1 MRWTFQTGRS
11 KRNDKFPTC
20 STLMDCNR
28 RDSVSVLSR
37 VVFLP
42 ELMAKFIS
50 ECSHVVQEYFEWQM
64 TSLGHLEAGQTGA
77 LSLSSLSSLT
87 GERYFKNWSSHPN
100 PSYAGSIAL
109 FWALVFRGTLSWVQ
123 DSCLRLNLFC
133 KTYFPDFGKVNHRKG
148 NACNLQVKFT
158 LLDNVH
164 QN

>member
-50 ECSHVVQEYFEWQM
+50 ECSHVVQEYFGWQM

-77 LSLSSLSSLT
+77 LSLSPLWVLWLAKDISKIDPPTPIPPMLVPLPSSELWYS
-87 GERYFKNWSSHPN
+87 E
-100 PSYAGSIAL
+100 
-109 FWALVFRGTLSWVQ
+109 V
-123 DSCLRLNLFC
+123 
-133 KTYFPDFGKVNHRKG
+133 PDFGFRILVYGWIYFVKLIFLTLEKLITGKVMPAICRW
-148 NACNLQVKFT
+148 NL
-158 LLDNVH
+158 H
-164 QN
+164 Y